1 MSKKIDINE
10 CINTIINIP
19 ERRCE
24 HIYYLASNRER
35 VSNIGKILWD
45 TPGFVQVLLN
55 EILSIYPYLSSMVCL
70 PPNSQ
75 SIIPKLFS
83 VKVCNV
89 LSLLQVFPSNES
101 VIGSFI
107 STNIPMYLLPFL
119 HINNQNEM
127 FENLKLA
134 ALCSI
139 AHICKSEIPY
149 AILYLIDN
157 DFIPLCLR
165 ILKFGNSI
173 NKTVSAYILMK
184 IFTLSDPNTECFR
197 SEGNIMSLLAVFNQV
212 ICEITNIPNS
222 NISRNLVTAYNA
234 IIQKS
239 AISKNLIKRFKDILL
254 NLNLTKISDDR
265 PLVALITFLK
275 GVCSENC

>member
-1 MSKKIDINE
+1 MSKKIDLNE

-19 ERRCE
+19 ERRSE
-24 HIYYLASNRER
+24 HIFYLASNREY
-35 VSNIGKILWD
+35 VSNIGKILWE

-55 EILSIYPYLSSMVCL
+55 EILSTYPYLSSMVSL

-75 SIIPKLFS
+75 SIVPKFFS
-83 VKVCNV
+83 IRICNV

-101 VIGSFI
+101 VIDPFI

-119 HINNQNEM
+119 HINNRNEI

-139 AHICKSEIPY
+139 AHICKSELPH

-165 ILKFGNSI
+165 ILKFGNAI

-184 IFTLSDPNTECFR
+184 IFTLSDPNAECFR
-197 SEGNIMSLLAVFNQV
+197 SEGNIMSLLTVFNQ
-212 ICEITNIPNS
+212 IIDEITNLPNS
-222 NISRNLVTAYNA
+222 HISKNLVTAYNA

-239 AISKNLIKRFKDILL
+239 AISKNLIKRFKDTLL
-254 NLNLTKISDDR
+254 KLSLAKVSDDK
-265 PLVALITFLK
+265 PLVSLITLLK